1 MLENQTRPILVYIPK
16 EVILLE
22 VRHRQALDSIPQITI
37 KRCDKRQKEQNKVQL
52 EQLPTGETLEKIYN
66 LQEEGFK
73 VLVG

>member
-1 MLENQTRPILVYIPK
+1 MLENQMSLILVYIPK
-16 EVILLE
+16 EAILLE